1 MKTAWFC
8 GMRPKNTLPAHGRA
22 QASRC
27 VQWRSWKSFLLA
39 MCAWQ
44 NLTLSTSP
52 VPPCMSSMNYE
63 QYTDW
68 APSSCT
74 LQLGCTAKVCAEG
87 STPWASP
94 GSVGGLMGSR
104 AHGGH
109 QTSAVLLSHSSALLP
124 GWAPCSLHLPLGWET
139 PRWGWAAPKSPG
151 ALPAL
156 RRPWQALPDCD
167 NRHNNSQESPS
178 LWSQLMEFHP
188 PATAFLEHLI
198 LHCQLVDSINYDKW
212 DEVPQSW

>member
-1 MKTAWFC
+1 MEELRPWGVCCGGAARASCWQCVHGKTRLSALLLCHLAW
-8 GMRPKNTLPAHGRA
+8 A
-22 QASRC
+22 
-27 VQWRSWKSFLLA
+27 VWV
-39 MCAWQ
+39 MCNKQ
-44 NLTLSTSP
+44 T
-52 VPPCMSSMNYE
+52 
-63 QYTDW
+63 

-74 LQLGCTAKVCAEG
+74 LQLGCTATVCAEG

-94 GSVGGLMGSR
+94 DDD
-104 AHGGH
+104 H
-109 QTSAVLLSHSSALLP
+109 QSPWWPPPLPQLRLLP

-139 PRWGWAAPKSPG
+139 LRWGWAAPVSPS

-156 RRPWQALPDCD
+156 RRPWQALPDCG
-167 NRHNNSQESPS
+167 NRHNNSQESPL

-212 DEVPQSW
+212 DEVPESW